1 MSRLAAFALG
11 AMLAVPPSAAGAAN
25 ALCTG
30 SVTGAVQASFDCTL
44 KVVKK
49 TGDVVTFQ
57 LELAAPIQGL
67 DLVQPVSFSLKLPIT
82 SRTYTS
88 RDLVDARA
96 KATTRTG
103 KLLSVNR
110 EGGGRGYLEVQVDS
124 VERDRATMIGTLHV
138 RIQMVPAD
146 PKDGTEIRMNFQ
158 ALANW

>member
-11 AMLAVPPSAAGAAN
+11 AMLAVPPSAAGAADP
-25 ALCTG
+25 LCTG

-44 KVVKK
+44 KVVKR
-49 TGDVVTFQ
+49 TGDVVTFR

-82 SRTYTS
+82 TRTYAS

-96 KATTRTG
+96 AATTRTG
-103 KLLSVNR
+103 KALSVNR
-110 EGGGRGYLEVQVDS
+110 EGGGRGDLEVQVES
-124 VERDRATMIGTLHV
+124 VERDRATMLGALQV
-138 RIQMVPAD
+138 RVHMVAAD
-146 PKDGTEIRMNFQ
+146 PKDGTEIRMNVQ